1 MQRHHTYKETQFMG
15 QRAAFA
21 RTLATTVPGLLT
33 KISCHRDDIVIW
45 TTHEK
50 ILGLLW
56 YLRESPQTE
65 FRGLMELTAVDYPT
79 RAQRFEVV
87 YALLSYT
94 YNTRILVVCPIDE
107 YTPLPS
113 CTEIYPSANWAERE
127 LWDMFGIVVEGH
139 PDLRR
144 VLTDYGFDGHP
155 LRKDFPVS
163 GFLEA
168 AYDST
173 EKRVVLQ
180 QIELAQAY
188 RAFQFDLPWKDE
200 RHDT

>member
-1 MQRHHTYKETQFMG
+1 MRQSAH
-15 QRAAFA
+15 FA
-21 RTLATTVPGLLT
+21 NTLATSVPGLLT
-33 KISCHRDDIVIW
+33 GVSVQKDDITVF
-45 TTHEK
+45 TTQKH
-50 ILGLLW
+50 IRPLLW
-56 YLRESPQTE
+56 FLRESPTTE
-65 FRGLMELTAVDYPT
+65 FRGLIELTAVDYPT
-79 RAQRFEVV
+79 RAQRFDIV

-94 YNTRILVVCPIDE
+94 YNTRLCIRCPLDE

-113 CTEIYPSANWAERE
+113 CVDIYPSANWSERE
-127 LWDMFGIVVEGH
+127 LWDLFGIVVEGH

-155 LRKDFPVS
+155 LRKDFPLS
-163 GFLEA
+163 GFVEA
-168 AYDST
+168 AYDHT

-200 RHDT
+200 PK